1 MNKQRIFVA
10 GHRGMVGS
18 AIVRQ
23 LAPRGDVELVL
34 RTRDE
39 LDLLDGRA
47 VQAFFAGAGID
58 QVYLAA
64 AKVGGIVANNTYP
77 ADFIY
82 ENMMIESNIIHAA
95 HLHNVNKL
103 LFLGSSCIYPK
114 LARQPMAE
122 SELLQGT
129 LEPTNEPYAIAK
141 IAGIKLCESYNR
153 QYGRDYRSVMPTNL
167 YGPHDNFHPDNSHV
181 IPALLRRFHEAAQ
194 SHAPEVVVWG
204 SGTPMREFLHV
215 DDMAAASIHV
225 MELAREVWQENTD
238 PMLSHINVGTGV
250 DCTIRE
256 LAQTIAKV
264 VGYQGRV
271 VFDAAKPDGTPRKLL
286 DVTRLH
292 QLGWYHEI
300 SLEAGLAGT
309 YQWFLENQQRFRGD
323 NVFTSGRFRRRGA
336 DHAPHL
342 PRFHCGKR
350 PGEILLGQR
359 LNRPAQ
365 GYWFVPGAGV
375 QRRNAGGR
383 LCTPDAGGTGR
394 ASAAGGR
401 DVLWRLAALL

>member
-1 MNKQRIFVA
+1 MKTQRIFVA
-10 GHRGMVGS
+10 GHRGMVGA

-23 LAPRGDVELVL
+23 LAQRDNVELVL
-34 RTRDE
+34 RTRDQ
-39 LDLLDGRA
+39 LNLLDAGA
-47 VQAFFAGAGID
+47 VQAFFAAERID

-82 ENMMIESNIIHAA
+82 ENMIIESNIIHAA

-114 LARQPMAE
+114 QATQPIAE
-122 SELLQGT
+122 CELLQGA

-167 YGPHDNFHPDNSHV
+167 YGPHDNFHPSNSHV
-181 IPALLRRFHEAAQ
+181 IPALLRRFHEAREQ
-194 SHAPEVVVWG
+194 NTPDVVVWG

-225 MELAREVWQENTD
+225 MELAQEVLQEYTQ

-256 LAQTIAKV
+256 LAQTIAQV
-264 VGYQGRV
+264 VGYKGRV
-271 VFDAAKPDGTPRKLL
+271 VFDASKPDGTPRKLL

-300 SLEAGLAGT
+300 SLEAGLAST
-309 YQWFLENQQRFRGD
+309 YQWFLENQQRYRG
-323 NVFTSGRFRRRGA
+323 
-336 DHAPHL
+336 
-342 PRFHCGKR
+342 
-350 PGEILLGQR
+350 
-359 LNRPAQ
+359 
-365 GYWFVPGAGV
+365 
-375 QRRNAGGR
+375 
-383 LCTPDAGGTGR
+383 
-394 ASAAGGR
+394 
-401 DVLWRLAALL
+401 